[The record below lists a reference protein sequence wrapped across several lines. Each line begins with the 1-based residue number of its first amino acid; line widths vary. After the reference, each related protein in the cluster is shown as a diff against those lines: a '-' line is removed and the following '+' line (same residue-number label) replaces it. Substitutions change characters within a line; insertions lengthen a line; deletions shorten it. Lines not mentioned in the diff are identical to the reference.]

1 MRKFFA
7 VFMIL
12 ASMLFADYKVEVV
25 GNIALLKQIDG
36 VIYAGTDE
44 GKLFSYSHGDEN
56 ATMILEAPKVQSYV
70 DGEIPSKIVDFDT
83 IDGKDFVLLLYG
95 DYMSKKLAT
104 YKNGE
109 LIKFDMPI
117 TGIKRIFLIDKDTML
132 LLGLGS
138 EIIYFDLNEKKITFE
153 HKISDS
159 PFGGITFDIEKNI
172 LMLSNEGG
180 EIFFFDTN
188 AKKFLRKKEIQKDN
202 IFSVAFNG
210 NRAIAGSNDKSCYYE
225 NGAFSKFFNAGF
237 LVYSVAL
244 NDKFGAFT
252 DENGINII
260 NTDGDII
267 KKIAYNGEI
276 INNMTFYD
284 DYLVGAGYDKTI
296 HFWRYK

>member
-1 MRKFFA
+1 MKKFFA

-12 ASMLFADYKVEVV
+12 VGMLFADHKIEVV
-25 GNIALLKQIDG
+25 GNVALLKQING

-56 ATMILEAPKVQSYV
+56 ATMILETPKVQSYV

-83 IDGKDFVLLLYG
+83 INGKDFVLLLYG

-109 LIKFDMPI
+109 LSKFDMPI
-117 TGIKRIFLIDKDTML
+117 TGIKRIFLFDENTML

-159 PFGGITFDIEKNI
+159 PFGGITFDREKNI

-188 AKKFLRKKEIQKDN
+188 AKNSCVKKVFK
-202 IFSVAFNG
+202 
-210 NRAIAGSNDKSCYYE
+210 
-225 NGAFSKFFNAGF
+225 
-237 LVYSVAL
+237 
-244 NDKFGAFT
+244 
-252 DENGINII
+252 
-260 NTDGDII
+260 
-267 KKIAYNGEI
+267 
-276 INNMTFYD
+276 
-284 DYLVGAGYDKTI
+284 KTI
-296 HFWRYK
+296 FLA

>member
-7 VFMIL
+7 VFIVL
-12 ASMLFADYKVEVV
+12 SSLLFADHKIEVV
-25 GNIALLKQIDG
+25 GNIAILKQIDG
-36 VIYAGTDE
+36 KIYAGTDA
-44 GKLFSYSHGDEN
+44 GRLFSYSHGDEN
-56 ATMILEAPKVQSYV
+56 ATLIYELPKIKSYV
-70 DGEIPSKIVDFDT
+70 DGDVDSKVIDFDKLG
-83 IDGKDFVLLLYG
+83 DKFALLING
-95 DYMSKKLAT
+95 DYMSKVL
-104 YKNGE
+104 GILE
-109 LIKFDMPI
+109 DGKFSTFAPPI
-117 TGIKRIFLIDKDTML
+117 TGIKKLIFFDENTLL
-132 LLGLGS
+132 LLGIGS
-138 EIIYFDLNEKKITFE
+138 EIIYYDINSHKIIFE

-159 PFGGITFDIEKNI
+159 PFGGIYFDRDKNR

-180 EIFFFDTN
+180 VIYFFDTLN
-188 AKKFLRKKEIQKDN
+188 KKFLREKSIQKDN
-202 IFSVAFNG
+202 IFSIAFYDD
-210 NRAIAGSNDKSCYYE
+210 RAIAGSNDKSCYYE

-260 NTDGDII
+260 NVDGEII

-296 HFWRYK
+296 HFWSYK